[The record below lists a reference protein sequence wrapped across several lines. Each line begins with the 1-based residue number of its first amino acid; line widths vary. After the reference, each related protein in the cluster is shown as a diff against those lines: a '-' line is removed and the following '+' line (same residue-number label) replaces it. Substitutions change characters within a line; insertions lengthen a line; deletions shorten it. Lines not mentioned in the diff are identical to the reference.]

1 MKTFLVVALLGVF
14 FLGSLL
20 AQQDKYPKE
29 ACEEIYDAIG
39 LFVGLADNAWQ
50 NQDNA
55 DWDLGTS
62 LSGVA
67 ANYATIYQVVCE

>member
-1 MKTFLVVALLGVF
+1 MKPFLVAALLGVF

-29 ACEEIYDAIG
+29 ACDEIYGAIG

-50 NQDNA
+50 KQDNA
-55 DWDLGTS
+55 EGTS